1 MFAKMRRLGVSLLF
15 VSYGVL
21 PLLAHGQEQPK
32 HGAVE
37 QMMAMLHAIDPY
49 LPNEKLSSG
58 TVAVY
63 GSTSMDAM
71 AHGWISGFKKF
82 HPQTEVIVSAAGSEA
97 TFEKLL
103 ENPSGVGMLSRPVR
117 EEELAELKKKGL
129 KDPVSFVVA
138 REALGVFVHSENP
151 VQTIT
156 GEQLRTVFTVG
167 IHPGPLTWEVMGA
180 PADWAD
186 KPLKII
192 ARTKTSGTQKFLAD
206 FVFCFCSLREGVSNH
221 VSNAE
226 VLKAVAEDPLSIAI
240 CGLRSKGKNVKALQ
254 LTADNQIVPSD
265 DRSILA
271 GQYPLTRPLTLVID
285 RGQRGVNAQAAQ
297 EFVHYALCRTGQSQA
312 VIDGF
317 YPVDLPLLRAG
328 LQKLGASQIR

>member
-1 MFAKMRRLGVSLLF
+1 MLSKLRTICALTIAC
-15 VSYGVL
+15 
-21 PLLAHGQEQPK
+21 LAGLNPSPGFGQEQAK
-32 HGAVE
+32 HGSVE

-58 TVAVY
+58 KVEVF

-97 TFEKLL
+97 TFESLL
-103 ENPSGVGMLSRPVR
+103 KNPAGVGMLSRPVKD
-117 EEELAELKKKGL
+117 EELLELKKRGL
-129 KDPVSFVVA
+129 KDPAAFVVA
-138 REALGVFVHSENP
+138 REALGVFVHSQNP

-156 GEQLRTVFTVG
+156 GEQLRTIFTVG
-167 IHPGPLTWEVMGA
+167 IHPGPLTWEIMGA
-180 PADWAD
+180 KGEWAK
-186 KPLKII
+186 KPLNII
-192 ARTKTSGTQKFLAD
+192 ARTQNSGTQKFLAD

-226 VLKAVAEDPLSIAI
+226 VLKAVSDDPLSMAI
-240 CGLRSKGKNVKALQ
+240 CGLRSKGSNVRALQ
-254 LTADNQIVPSD
+254 LTADNKIVPSD
-265 DRSILA
+265 DQSILE
-271 GQYPLTRPLTLVID
+271 GHYPLTRPLTLVID
-285 RGQRGVNAQAAQ
+285 RGHEGVNAQAAQ
-297 EFVHYALCRTGQSQA
+297 EFVHYALCRTGQTQA

-328 LQKLGASQIR
+328 LQKLGASQVR